1 MIIEETENYPFE
13 LLLEADPSIY
23 KIKEYVEKGKCFI
36 AVDKEVLQGVYIL
49 VAHTPNKAEITNI
62 AVIEEERGRGLGKK
76 LIQDALQRAK
86 KLGMT
91 SVEIGTGNSSIAQ
104 LALYQKCGFRICG
117 IIQGFFDDYPE
128 PIVEDG
134 IRCRDMIRLTYQ
146 IS

>member
-1 MIIEETENYPFE
+1 MIIEETEHYPYE
-13 LLLEADPSIY
+13 LLLEADPSIH
-23 KIKEYVEKGKCFI
+23 KVREYVQKGKCFI
-36 AVDKEVLQGVYIL
+36 AVDQEVKGVYIL
-49 VAHTPNKAEITNI
+49 VTHTSNKAEIMNI
-62 AVIEEERGRGLGKK
+62 AVKEEERGRGLGKQ

>member
-1 MIIEETENYPFE
+1 MIIEETENYPYE
-13 LLLEADPSIY
+13 LLLEADPSIH
-23 KIKEYVEKGKCFI
+23 KIKEYVQKGKCFI
-36 AVDKEVLQGVYIL
+36 AVDQEVKGVYIL
-49 VAHTPNKAEITNI
+49 VAHTPNKAEIMNV
-62 AVIEEERGRGLGKK
+62 AVIEEERGRGLGKQ
-76 LIQDALQRAK
+76 LIHDALQRAK

-91 SVEIGTGNSSIAQ
+91 SVEIGTCNSSIAQ

-117 IIQGFFDDYPE
+117 IIQGFFDDYSE